1 MCKVTENKRQGKVVL
16 QKLCKARHEFSVS
29 KVFGVLLG
37 EYDQKNWN
45 CNCAQRED
53 LVFKIGQFLSK
64 F

>member
-16 QKLCKARHEFSVS
+16 QKLCNARHEFSVS

-45 CNCAQRED
+45 CNCAQ
-53 LVFKIGQFLSK
+53 
-64 F
+64 